1 MMKRFLVAICFS
13 IVTCGVSPAF
23 ADNAPAPTPSP
34 NQNQAAQ
41 AQAPATVS
49 QIKWYTNYAQA
60 VQDAAKNHKPIL
72 MFFTGSDWC
81 GWCKKMQQEIFSS
94 PDFVSQVGN
103 SFVFVDIDF
112 PMNQQLPADVA
123 QQNTQL
129 KQKYGV
135 TGYPT
140 VIILDANEN
149 FIAETGYRPG
159 GGKAYADYLKQL
171 LQ

>member
-1 MMKRFLVAICFS
+1 MMKRYLVAICLS
-13 IVTCGVSPAF
+13 IVTCGISPVF
-23 ADNAPAPTPSP
+23 ANNAP
-34 NQNQAAQ
+34 NRM
-41 AQAPATVS
+41 AQAPAQAGS
-49 QIKWYTNYAQA
+49 QIKWYTNYSQA
-60 VQDAAKNHKPIL
+60 VQDASKNHKPIL
-72 MFFTGSDWC
+72 LFFTGSDWC
-81 GWCKKMQQEIFSS
+81 GWCKKMHQEVFSS
-94 PDFVSQVGN
+94 PDFTSQVGS
-103 SFVFVDIDF
+103 SFVFVDVDF
-112 PMNQQLPADVA
+112 PMNQQVPPDVA

-140 VIILDANEN
+140 VIILDSNEN

>member
-1 MMKRFLVAICFS
+1 MMKRYLVAICFS
-13 IVTCGVSPAF
+13 IVTCGVSPVF
-23 ADNAPAPTPSP
+23 ADNVQQPSYSQNQVSQAPA
-34 NQNQAAQ
+34 
-41 AQAPATVS
+41 ATVS
-49 QIKWYTNYAQA
+49 QINWYTNYAQA
-60 VQDAAKNHKPIL
+60 VQDASKTHKPIL

-94 PDFVSQVGN
+94 PDFASQVGS
-103 SFVFVDIDF
+103 SFVFVEIDF
-112 PMNQQLPADVA
+112 PMNQQLPPDQA

-140 VIILDANEN
+140 VIILDSNEN